1 MSSTDLLARIAYLY
15 YKKNFT
21 QQQIATQ
28 EGLSRPKVVRL
39 LQEAHRT
46 GIVRIEIVQD
56 LPAEQKEAYDL
67 QSLFGLQR
75 VIIVR
80 SEETRVGT
88 VTAIR
93 NAVANLIT
101 ANLKEMKSIGFSFS
115 RTMGNIADYIH
126 TNTGGYDGAV
136 CDLMGAMLGFPMPY
150 TASADV
156 AKRIGGT
163 LYPITA
169 PIMVMDPGAM
179 GTYFNDPVL
188 KRSMSVAESVELAIV
203 GIGDFTT
210 QNILFQSGYIN
221 EETINNMRRQG
232 IVGEICMRFF
242 NLNGDV
248 VDTEL
253 DARVI
258 SVPWKSLANTKQ
270 LIAVASGSDKIRTIL
285 GALKTGVIDT
295 LVSDLE
301 TVRNVL
307 RLHQQL

>member
-39 LQEAHRT
+39 LQEAHRV
-46 GIVRIEIVQD
+46 GIVRIEIVQE

-126 TNTGGYDGAV
+126 TDTGGYDGAV

-188 KRSMSVAESVELAIV
+188 KKSMSVAESVELAIV

-253 DARVI
+253 DSRVI

>member
-39 LQEAHRT
+39 LQEAHRV

-75 VIIVR
+75 VFIVR

-93 NAVANLIT
+93 NAVAKLIT

-126 TNTGGYDGAV
+126 TDNGGYDGAV

-188 KRSMSVAESVELAIV
+188 KKSMSVAESVELAVV

-253 DARVI
+253 DSRVI

-295 LVSDLE
+295 LISDLE
-301 TVRNVL
+301 TVRNVI